1 MKKFLFITIG
11 VLSVILGIIGIFVPG
26 LPTTPFIL
34 LSSWLFYKSSKR
46 LHDRLHRS
54 PLGKYAPPLPNQ
66 SLSMILQAQ
75 HSRTSASEWQS
86 LKN

>member
-1 MKKFLFITIG
+1 MQNWG
-11 VLSVILGIIGIFVPG
+11 
-26 LPTTPFIL
+26 
-34 LSSWLFYKSSKR
+34 KSSQA
-46 LHDRLHRS
+46 
-54 PLGKYAPPLPNQ
+54 GKYAPPLPNQ